1 MGWCHVVTARAA
13 VEGKV
18 MVTERLSPLR
28 IEGKVVH
35 QVWLPYHWG
44 AGGMVTGDSANDL
57 FGISLD
63 PNVLIQESKV
73 GTCDVRPGRRPT
85 GAALLD
91 YVAGY
96 QHRAGVDTDHHASVV
111 TAGPGVAESA
121 KSIHESNGNAGSGDS

>member
-1 MGWCHVVTARAA
+1 
-13 VEGKV
+13 
-18 MVTERLSPLR
+18 
-28 IEGKVVH
+28 
-35 QVWLPYHWG
+35 VWVPYHWG
-44 AGGMVTGDSANDL
+44 HGGLTTGDPANDL
-57 FGISLD
+57 SAINLD